1 MRVVGDRKLS
11 RETRSIMPSHQR
23 PRELILPG
31 ASPVCLPRPA
41 ADGPCWGHGRR
52 DGVTVREARPSD
64 AFSVGALHIQDEREQ
79 GHAVPPG
86 FLDALSDAWLRD
98 RARRTWMAEDAR
110 GRPLGV
116 LHGTRVQK
124 LPSAHRPAD
133 AWFHVSLLFVTE
145 DARGYGIGQRLLEA
159 LLAWAEADHVT
170 RVQLNAVPE
179 ARTLYER
186 MGFGPPSERL
196 MELRVSDRSRR

>member
-1 MRVVGDRKLS
+1 MCLP
-11 RETRSIMPSHQR
+11 MPSLMGHAC
-23 PRELILPG
+23 G
-31 ASPVCLPRPA
+31 M
-41 ADGPCWGHGRR
+41 DG
-52 DGVTVREARPSD
+52 DEITVREARPSD

-98 RARRTWMAEDAR
+98 AARRTWLAEDER

-116 LHGTRVQK
+116 LHGTRVQR

-159 LLAWAEADHVT
+159 LLAWAEADHVS

-196 MELRVSDRSRR
+196 MERRLTDRSRRGAG